1 MPDILPA
8 SDPQALD
15 LAVQALHAGELV
27 AFPTDTVYGLGA
39 AVTSDSAVRKMFA
52 AKGRSP
58 SKAVPILVG
67 DAQMA
72 TWVADVPP
80 NAQALIGAFWPGPLT
95 IVMKKTERF
104 HSLALGKEQTVA
116 VRVPNDSFVR
126 SLIFGLGEPV
136 TGTSANRAGGRSPMT
151 AQEAAMGL
159 GETVAFVIDGGP
171 VRSRVESTIVDLTQE
186 GGPKIL
192 REGAI
197 SREELQR
204 VLGKSLT

>member
-1 MPDILPA
+1 MPDIIPA

-39 AVTSDSAVRKMFA
+39 AVTNDSAVRKMFA

-67 DAQMA
+67 DAHMA
-72 TWVADVPP
+72 TWVCDVPP
-80 NAQALIGAFWPGPLT
+80 NAQPLIGAFWPGALT

-104 HSLALGKEQTVA
+104 HSLAIAKEQTVA

-126 SLIFGLGEPV
+126 SMIFGLGEPV

-151 AQEAAMGL
+151 AQEAAMSL
-159 GETVAFVIDGGP
+159 GDLVTFVIDGGP
-171 VRSRVESTIVDLTQE
+171 VRSRVESTIVDLTAE
-186 GGPKIL
+186 GGPKVL

-197 SREELQR
+197 SREELQK
-204 VLGKSLT
+204 VMGKALG